1 MFLSSLWA
9 VMAWALLACATPSP
23 QPATLP
29 PTPPPPPVPLA
40 DALAEGDCVL
50 CHQVPGQAAASQ
62 VEGCQSCHAWI
73 QEVAADPKRR
83 EVALQ
88 AFPLWL
94 RYEETVHSYEQVPNL
109 QAAMARLEP
118 QWIAGYLNDP
128 HDLRPHL
135 DETMPRMDL
144 SEGELEAIA
153 LWFSEAQAPEPES
166 PEPSAANLPAGEALF
181 TTRGCTACHSM
192 GGRFTGGIPLAPD
205 LAYTRERMSP
215 GHIAAWIQDPKSVS
229 EHATMPAMGVS
240 WEEAIQLRDFILL
253 AELEQEVASGVP
265 ALPEPAQ
272 EPVSWE
278 QVNDRVFGRI
288 CAHCHMKPDW
298 NEGRAGPGNAG
309 GFGWE
314 ATGIELQSC
323 ESVAALSDRI
333 PDTLARRNQ
342 ELARDHL
349 KPGQAPAEL
358 TRPERPGMPVGLP
371 AIPDADIALVLAWIE
386 QGSPCPEPVPEA
398 SEPAPESTE
407 RTEEQREG

>member
-1 MFLSSLWA
+1 MFNSLS
-9 VMAWALLACATPSP
+9 WALLVACAAQT
-23 QPATLP
+23 
-29 PTPPPPPVPLA
+29 PTPLTPTPTPTPPPVPLT

-50 CHQVPGQAAASQ
+50 CHQVPGVVQATQ
-62 VEGCQSCHAWI
+62 VESCQSCHAWI
-73 QEVAADPKRR
+73 QSVAADPARR
-83 EVALQ
+83 AVALES
-88 AFPLWL
+88 FPLWR

-118 QWIAGYLNDP
+118 SWIAGYLNDP

-144 SEGELEAIA
+144 SDGELEAIER
-153 LWFSEAQAPEPES
+153 WFADARAPEPES
-166 PEPSAANLPAGEALF
+166 PEPTIANLEAGEALF
-181 TTRGCTACHSM
+181 TERGCTACHTL
-192 GGRFTGGIPLAPD
+192 GGRFTAGIPLAPD

-215 GHIAAWIQDPKSVS
+215 GLIAAWIRDPRGVS

-240 WEEAIQLRDFILL
+240 WEEAVQLRDFILL
-253 AELEQEVASGVP
+253 ANLQQTVASGVP
-265 ALPEPAQ
+265 KLPQPAQ
-272 EPVSWE
+272 GDISWE

-298 NEGRAGPGNAG
+298 NEGRAGPGNEG

-323 ESVAALSDRI
+323 ESVAALSGRI
-333 PDTLARRNQ
+333 PGTLALRNI

-349 KPGQAPAEL
+349 APGEVPAEL
-358 TRPERPGMPVGLP
+358 TRPERPGMPMGLP

-386 QGSPCPEPVPEA
+386 QGSLCPSPAKEESGAEPQA
-398 SEPAPESTE
+398 D
-407 RTEEQREG
+407 G